1 MITPNI
7 APRKIMGSATAGLF
21 SAAKSSVRRMER
33 TTNTLSKA
41 ADVTKDQRLGINY
54 VQFFGSKKNAKI
66 LKKSLKAI
74 RDSLI
79 ATFAIAK
86 LLRSE
91 VSKNVK
97 LIGEKTKGKRG
108 LFGIG
113 GGIIGT
119 IGTLLNVAKFLA
131 NPVVL
136 KVLGIAALVGGTF
149 TLGKFLFDNRDSIK
163 EFIFSRAKG
172 IYDFMER
179 LVSGIVERII
189 GQTFKSDVLSNVE
202 SESDIELE
210 KEFQKLKTEG
220 EMPKQDA
227 MLQATLNEITRLEGE
242 KDKLSKAI
250 KDGTSIDG
258 MTISNMKKRRTA
270 IDRRMD
276 DLRTGKS
283 SLDKFFG
290 INALNPR
297 NIFIRSFFGN
307 EIKERSTTQAA
318 YLKAGDGY
326 ESKSPKQKLKMLKAL
341 KKRFETQGDPE
352 QIKIIYAQD
361 LIEGKL
367 KPHEIPQAID
377 MIELADQL
385 DTVKGDM
392 DKIKVDDFNFSDG
405 DLIKP
410 ISKLEDLIKG
420 KTTSSPTKTSVEL
433 PKDLSSN
440 VMPKKVVSSGTD
452 VAQNISP
459 ASSAPSLRDFM
470 NFNPDNDLVEYNASL
485 LNIYVG

>member
-113 GGIIGT
+113 GGILGT

-189 GQTFKSDVLSNVE
+189 GKTFKSDVLSNVE
-202 SESDIELE
+202 SESDVELE
-210 KEFQKLKTEG
+210 KEFQKLKTED
-220 EMPKQDA
+220 EMPEQDA
-227 MLQATLNEITRLEGE
+227 MLQATLNEIQRLEGE
-242 KDKLSKAI
+242 KNTLIKALG
-250 KDGTSIDG
+250 DGTSIDG
-258 MTISNMKKRRTA
+258 LSLGQMRKRKEA
-270 IDRRMD
+270 IDTRIK
-276 DLRTGKS
+276 DLQTGDS
-283 SLDKFFG
+283 TLDELGK
-290 INALNPR
+290 PQ
-297 NIFIRSFFGN
+297 NILTNLFFGN
-307 EIKERSTTQAA
+307 QIKERSTTQGA
-318 YLKAGDGY
+318 YLKRGDDY

-352 QIKIIYAQD
+352 QIKIVYAQD
-361 LIEGKL
+361 LIQGNL
-367 KPHEIPQAID
+367 KDYEIPQAMD

-385 DTVKGDM
+385 DAVKGDM

-410 ISKLEDLIKG
+410 ISKLEDLIKS

>member
-1 MITPNI
+1 MGI
-7 APRKIMGSATAGLF
+7 AA
-21 SAAKSSVRRMER
+21 
-33 TTNTLSKA
+33 
-41 ADVTKDQRLGINY
+41 
-54 VQFFGSKKNAKI
+54 
-66 LKKSLKAI
+66 
-74 RDSLI
+74 
-79 ATFAIAK
+79 
-86 LLRSE
+86 
-91 VSKNVK
+91 
-97 LIGEKTKGKRG
+97 
-108 LFGIG
+108 GIG
-113 GGIIGT
+113 GI
-119 IGTLLNVAKFLA
+119 
-131 NPVVL
+131 
-136 KVLGIAALVGGTF
+136 F

-202 SESDIELE
+202 SESDVELD
-210 KEFQKLKTEG
+210 KEFQKLRAEDK
-220 EMPKQDA
+220 MPEQDA
-227 MLQATLNEITRLEGE
+227 MVQATLNEITRLEGE

-250 KDGTSIDG
+250 EDGTSIDG

-290 INALNPR
+290 INVLNPK

-352 QIKIIYAQD
+352 QIKIVYAQD
-361 LIEGKL
+361 LIQGNL
-367 KPHEIPQAID
+367 KDYEIPQAMD

-385 DTVKGDM
+385 DEVEGNV
-392 DKIKVDDFNFSDG
+392 DKIKVDDFNFSDS

-410 ISKLEDLIKG
+410 ISKLEDLIKN
-420 KTTSSPTKTSVEL
+420 KTKSTPTKTSVDF
-433 PKDLSSN
+433 PRDLSSN
-440 VMPKKVVSSGTD
+440 ITPKQVVSSGTD
-452 VAQNISP
+452 LVQNVP
-459 ASSAPSLRDFM
+459 TASSSPSMRDFM
-470 NFNPDNDLVEYNASL
+470 NFNPDNDFIEFNASL
-485 LNIYVG
+485 LNIIS